1 MKIQI
6 RSRWDSNDVRFET
19 DAESLGH
26 AIIAAIAAKAN
37 LRSADL
43 SGANLRSAN
52 LSGADLSGANLR
64 SADLRSADLRSAD
77 LRSANLRSANLSGAD
92 LSGANLRSADLRSAD
107 LSGADLSG
115 ADLSGADLSDIKT
128 TKAELARMVSVRTI
142 LPDGDLIGWKK
153 LQDGVICKLKI
164 PADAERV
171 GGLIGRKCRAQYAIV
186 ISGDGISRHD
196 SMTTYKTGEKVE
208 PDKYDPNPLLECS
221 SGIHFF
227 ITRQEAE
234 AY

>member
-1 MKIQI
+1 MKITI
-6 RSRWDSNDVRFET
+6 TNRWDSSDILFET

-43 SGANLRSAN
+43 RSADLRSAN
-52 LSGADLSGANLR
+52 LSGADLRSADLRSANLSGADLRSADLSGADLR

-77 LRSANLRSANLSGAD
+77 LSD
-92 LSGANLRSADLRSAD
+92 L
-107 LSGADLSG
+107 
-115 ADLSGADLSDIKT
+115 KT
-128 TKAELARMVSVRTI
+128 TKAELARMVSIRTI

-153 LQDGVICKLKI
+153 LQDGVICKLAI
-164 PADAERV
+164 PAEAKRV
-171 GGLIGRKCRAQYAIV
+171 GGLIGRKCRAEYALV
-186 ISGDGISRHD
+186 ISGEGISRHD
-196 SMTTYKTGEKVE
+196 SKTAYKVGEKIV

-221 SGIHFF
+221 NGIHFF

-234 AY
+234 DY